1 MSTAYY
7 PLGMRSMSA
16 SGYNQHSSQPQGYV
30 SWKGSGVFSNPVG
43 VTASHIRPLTNND
56 PGNVF
61 QTGFGL
67 PRPMK
72 HYRKGRVIPA
82 EPIQANDLFA
92 KDPYNQNI
100 EIIINQTGLIN
111 YNMNRIVKSSKG
123 SSLGGGSG
131 GRGLLNQ
138 MIDTPGSFLVKQNT
152 LGETN
157 NGLDKECKTCEG
169 VGIVASYYPNTTYL
183 TDNPENVTQTPKFCC
198 NEERKARRRV
208 VYANTN
214 LKKNYYTTHK
224 QYLQNRCQTYE
235 QKAFNFMAPNP
246 VNIAQVNNNNNV
258 TPKEIANAKPG
269 SPLALYNTYFA
280 NCFPNGEI
288 YDATEDALIL
298 KLLNIMETKGIL
310 TPEQVQQFEELN
322 KFNLDELFLY
332 IQGLKNP
339 EAINEFLSFINNPYI
354 GMPLSGPSNRLGC
367 KLTVYKPSNPQFAVQ
382 GAVDSSTRMLKLN
395 VDTISTNAASFGKKH
410 SDATANEIS
419 QGANTTIPFI
429 LKNKATPCNIPPVYP
444 FQNHKSCSNLGKKF
458 NTPNTPVLNGSNIH
472 FIRLQPPFSS
482 NHFSQ
487 SPNTYN
493 TTHA

>member
-7 PLGMRSMSA
+7 PLGMRSMPA
-16 SGYNQHSSQPQGYV
+16 SGYNQHSSEPQGYI

-61 QTGFGL
+61 PTGFGL

-82 EPIQANDLFA
+82 EPIQANDLIA

-100 EIIINQTGLIN
+100 EMIINEAGLIN

-123 SSLGGGSG
+123 ASLGGGSG

-138 MIDTPGSFLVKQNT
+138 MLDTPGSYLVKQNSPNEISGT
-152 LGETN
+152 AE
-157 NGLDKECKTCEG
+157 LDKECKTCEG

-183 TDNPENVTQTPKFCC
+183 TDNPEKVTQTPKFCC

-208 VYANTN
+208 VYASTN
-214 LKKNYYTTHK
+214 LKKNYYTTHT

-235 QKAFNFMAPNP
+235 QKVFNFMAPNP
-246 VNIAQVNNNNNV
+246 VNIAQIHSENPFI
-258 TPKEIANAKPG
+258 TAKEIANAKPG
-269 SPLALYNTYFA
+269 SALALYNTYFA

-298 KLLNIMETKGIL
+298 KLLDIMVSKGIL
-310 TPEQVQQFEELN
+310 TPEQVKKFEEIG
-322 KFNLDELFLY
+322 KFNLDEFYLY
-332 IQGLKNP
+332 IQSLDEPEKT
-339 EAINEFLSFINNPYI
+339 EAINEFLAFINNPYI
-354 GMPLSGPSNRLGC
+354 GVPLSGPSNRLGC

-395 VDTISTNAASFGKKH
+395 VDTITTNAGSF
-410 SDATANEIS
+410 T
-419 QGANTTIPFI
+419 QGGNNNIPFI

-458 NTPNTPVLNGSNIH
+458 NTPNTPVKNGANIN
-472 FIRLQPPFSS
+472 FVGLQPPFSS

-493 TTHA
+493 TTHR